1 MNKRALMQQK
11 MQRQQAIL
19 AAARTAGRDMTEEET
34 REFNSLQTE
43 IEALRPEAEAEA
55 EAERQAQ
62 IEEART
68 AERQRVT
75 EITTLCR
82 NFDTDPQQYITGGQT
97 LDQVREAIMNN
108 MIQNGA
114 PARTG
119 IHVTKDEQDKF
130 RAAAADGLMIRS
142 GNAPA
147 QATDGARNFAGMS
160 LRDIGIEC
168 LSRENDKS
176 ANDYLRMAP
185 DDIYTELARAFHN
198 PAAAFPAIMDQAI
211 NKSIVHMYSHVPTTF
226 EKITRKGTLR
236 DFKRTDGHNYLIGG
250 VGELLLVPENGE
262 LKADTHQEAT
272 LPQRKLDTYGRQ
284 FSMSRQAFINDDIGF
299 LSEVPGLYAAKSKK
313 QINKA
318 VYSILYGNGTIY
330 DGKTFFHNDHKNLMS
345 TASAPSAAAIQ
356 SMIQRLQIQED
367 QFGEAINLT
376 PRTLVVP
383 VGYGFTLQTIFGSP
397 TIQTTENT
405 QAVNPLYNYRYPI
418 EIVED
423 ATLNVLAGTNACP
436 WFLGAGKDETAG
448 IQVDYLNGQ
457 ETPTFRRSET
467 AGQLGFVWDIWL
479 DWGITVMDYRS
490 FVKNPGVKLPTL

>member
-82 NFDTDPQQYITGGQT
+82 NFDTDPQQYIIGGQT

-119 IHVTKDEQDKF
+119 IHVTEDEQDKF

-147 QATDGARNFAGMS
+147 QAADGARNFAGMS

-168 LSRENDKS
+168 LSRENGKS

-284 FSMSRQAFINDDIGF
+284 FSMSRQAFIDDDIGF

-318 VYSILYGNGTIY
+318 VYSILYSNGTIY

-405 QAVNPLYNYRYPI
+405 QAVNPLYGYRYPI

-423 ATLNVLAGTNACP
+423 ATLNVLAGANACP

>member
-1 MNKRALMQQK
+1 MNKRELMQQK

-19 AAARTAGRDMTEEET
+19 TAARTAGRDMTEDEA
-34 REFNSLQTE
+34 REFNALQAD
-43 IEALRPEAEAEA
+43 IEELRPQVEAEA

-62 IEEART
+62 IEAART

-75 EITTLCR
+75 DITAICR
-82 NFDTDPQQYITGGQT
+82 SFNTDPQQYITGGQT
-97 LDQVREAIMNN
+97 IDQVRAAILDDMVK
-108 MIQNGA
+108 NGA

-119 IHVTKDEQDKF
+119 VRVTAE
-130 RAAAADGLMIRS
+130 L
-142 GNAPA
+142 
-147 QATDGARNFAGMS
+147 AGMR
-160 LRDIGIEC
+160 LRDLGIEC
-168 LSRENDKS
+168 LTRESGKS
-176 ANDYLRMAP
+176 ASEYLRMSD

-198 PAAAFPAIMDQAI
+198 PSAAFPAIMDQAI

-250 VGELLLVPENGE
+250 VGELLLVPGNGE

-330 DGKTFFHNDHKNLMS
+330 DGKTFFHSDHKNLMS

-423 ATLNVLAGTNACP
+423 ATLNVLAGANACP

-467 AGQLGFVWDIWL
+467 TGQLGFVWDIWL

>member
-1 MNKRALMQQK
+1 MSKRELMQQK
-11 MQRQQAIL
+11 MNRQQAIL
-19 AAARTAGRDMTEEET
+19 ASARKAGRDMTDEET
-34 REFNSLQTE
+34 REFNSLQDE
-43 IEALRPEAEAEA
+43 IENLRPESEAEEKA
-55 EAERQAQ
+55 AREAEIQA
-62 IEEART
+62 ART
-68 AERQRVT
+68 AERDRVT
-75 EITTLCR
+75 SITNICR
-82 NFDTDPQQYITGGQT
+82 SFDIDPQGYITGGQT
-97 LDQVREAIMNN
+97 VDQVREAIMND
-108 MIQNGA
+108 MIKNGS

-119 IHVTKDEQDKF
+119 IRVTEDEQDKF

-142 GNAPA
+142 GHSPA
-147 QATDGARNFAGMS
+147 QPADGARQFSGMS

-168 LSRENDKS
+168 LSRETGKS
-176 ANDYLRMAP
+176 ANEYLRKDNDYLY
-185 DDIYTELARAFHN
+185 DELARAFHN
-198 PAAAFPAIMDQAI
+198 PSAAFPAIMDQAI

-272 LPQRKLDTYGRQ
+272 LPQRKLETYGRQ

-318 VYSILYGNGTIY
+318 VYSILYNNGTIY
-330 DGKTFFHNDHKNLMS
+330 DGKTFFHDSHKNLMS
-345 TASAPSAAAIQ
+345 VGSAPSGAAIQ

-376 PRTLVVP
+376 PATLVVP

-405 QAVNPLYNYRYPI
+405 QAVNPLYNYRHPI
-418 EIVED
+418 SIVED
-423 ATLNVLAGTNACP
+423 ATLNLLAGSGACP
-436 WFLGAGKDETAG
+436 WFLGAGREETAG

-467 AGQLGFVWDIWL
+467 TGQLGFVWDIWL
-479 DWGITVMDYRS
+479 DWGITVMDYRA
-490 FVKNPGVKLPTL
+490 FVKNPGVVLPTL

>member
-1 MNKRALMQQK
+1 MQAQT
-11 MQRQQAIL
+11 RQQ
-19 AAARTAGRDMTEEET
+19 M
-34 REFNSLQTE
+34 
-43 IEALRPEAEAEA
+43 
-55 EAERQAQ
+55 
-62 IEEART
+62 
-68 AERQRVT
+68 
-75 EITTLCR
+75 
-82 NFDTDPQQYITGGQT
+82 
-97 LDQVREAIMNN
+97 
-108 MIQNGA
+108 
-114 PARTG
+114 
-119 IHVTKDEQDKF
+119 
-130 RAAAADGLMIRS
+130 
-142 GNAPA
+142 
-147 QATDGARNFAGMS
+147 
-160 LRDIGIEC
+160 
-168 LSRENDKS
+168 
-176 ANDYLRMAP
+176 
-185 DDIYTELARAFHN
+185 
-198 PAAAFPAIMDQAI
+198 
-211 NKSIVHMYSHVPTTF
+211 
-226 EKITRKGTLR
+226 
-236 DFKRTDGHNYLIGG
+236 GG
-250 VGELLLVPENGE
+250 VYYAYPEGPSAKTGTFGTATYVLSDSLNVPQGY
-262 LKADTHQEAT
+262 APFYISH
-272 LPQRKLDTYGRQ
+272 YGRQ

-457 ETPTFRRSET
+457 ETPTFRRSVPRNH
-467 AGQLGFVWDIWL
+467 GSGYQ
-479 DWGITVMDYRS
+479 
-490 FVKNPGVKLPTL
+490 